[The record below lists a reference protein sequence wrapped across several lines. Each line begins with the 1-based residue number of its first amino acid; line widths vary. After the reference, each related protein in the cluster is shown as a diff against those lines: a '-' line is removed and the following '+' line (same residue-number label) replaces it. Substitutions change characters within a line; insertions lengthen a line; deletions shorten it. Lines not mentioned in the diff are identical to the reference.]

1 MMLPCI
7 QARSLTQKEQL
18 VLSLE
23 KQYPGDVG
31 VLAAFF
37 LNFVKL
43 NPGEALYVS
52 ANEPHAYLSGEC
64 IECMATSDNVV
75 RAGLTPK
82 YRDVQ
87 TLCSMLT
94 YNQVS
99 CFTPSIYYHYQ
110 LITPLYSSFDD
121 EM

>member
-1 MMLPCI
+1 M
-7 QARSLTQKEQL
+7 
-18 VLSLE
+18 SLE
-23 KQYPGDVG
+23 KQYPRDVG
-31 VLAAFF
+31 VLAVFF
-37 LNFVKL
+37 LSFVKL
-43 NPGEALYVS
+43 NPGEVLYVS
-52 ANEPHAYLSGEC
+52 ANEPHACLSVEC

>member
-52 ANEPHAYLSGEC
+52 ANEPHAYLPGEC
-64 IECMATSDNVV
+64 IECMATLDN

-82 YRDVQ
+82 YRDAQ

-99 CFTPSIYYHYQ
+99 CFTPSICYILHLLSLQ
-110 LITPLYSSFDD
+110 AHNPPLLII
-121 EM
+121 

>member
-1 MMLPCI
+1 M
-7 QARSLTQKEQL
+7 
-18 VLSLE
+18 SLE

-52 ANEPHAYLSGEC
+52 ANEPHAYLPGEC
-64 IECMATSDNVV
+64 IECMATLDN

-82 YRDVQ
+82 YRDAQ

-99 CFTPSIYYHYQ
+99 CFTPSICYILHLLSLQ
-110 LITPLYSSFDD
+110 AHNPPLLII
-121 EM
+121 